1 MEIGLIR
8 MEWNGVMLP
17 NFLINKL
24 EWQKIRW
31 MIKINEVKCGL
42 GEIGFDYDKTF
53 ELLQQNAQ
61 IWLMSTLWINIYWM
75 KKKQSMETLFKF
87 QEFHWKVIALLEL
100 IPEFLEVSELCG
112 KRKNAK
118 GKNAKGKNSNENI
131 TYSW

>member
-31 MIKINEVKCGL
+31 MIKINEVKCEL

-75 KKKQSMETLFKF
+75 KKKTKHWNFVQISRVSLKSYRFVRINTWISWKFLNYVERVKMPKEKMPKEKISMK
-87 QEFHWKVIALLEL
+87 I
-100 IPEFLEVSELCG
+100 
-112 KRKNAK
+112 
-118 GKNAKGKNSNENI
+118 
-131 TYSW
+131 